1 MLGEQPREMPRANT
15 NPSGKSFD
23 AGVVAIERSVSDET
37 GGAFCGGDA
46 PAPCWTER
54 GGFRSASKAR
64 TKPGCFGGSRSREK
78 PNISSQCWPDRA
90 DGTAIDA
97 RGSDSA
103 EKQTVVSRIAA
114 HPGSF
119 AFGMV
124 EHGKP
129 LLVLTPSDEGAPP
142 VESESSEQ
150 RIGPHATWDGK
161 WSPAHRWKM
170 ADAQAL
176 DDCMKVR
183 RGSTRAIV
191 LLSMGLV
198 ANLAALMTFAATL
211 SEIAADWSL
220 DASQSGWIGGI
231 YFAGYAIAVPF
242 LASASDRM
250 DARRL
255 YVVSALLGAAA
266 SLAFALFAHGFVLAM
281 ILRLLG
287 GIGLAGVHMPGLNLL
302 MDRVDRSVQGRAA
315 GIYTSSYAAG
325 SAGSFL
331 IAGLVDAVFGWRA
344 TFIVAG
350 IGPLLSICALGLL
363 PAASS
368 RRSFDK
374 RPPPF
379 RALLR
384 NRALVSYVTAF
395 AGNTWEV
402 FAVRVWF
409 VAYLG
414 WVLHLPGNQF
424 SLPPLGLVSGAAS
437 LAGVPASMVMAEIA
451 ARRGRRPVVIG
462 ICLASVATCL
472 ALSATAGG
480 SIWVVLPLLVLV
492 QITSFAD
499 VGALAG
505 GAVAAADPVQR
516 GAALALYALGGFTTG
531 FLGPVAVGNVL
542 DWFGGAASAAGW
554 SAGYLVISLGSGVAA
569 WAVWR
574 APE

>member
-1 MLGEQPREMPRANT
+1 
-15 NPSGKSFD
+15 
-23 AGVVAIERSVSDET
+23 
-37 GGAFCGGDA
+37 
-46 PAPCWTER
+46 
-54 GGFRSASKAR
+54 
-64 TKPGCFGGSRSREK
+64 
-78 PNISSQCWPDRA
+78 
-90 DGTAIDA
+90 
-97 RGSDSA
+97 
-103 EKQTVVSRIAA
+103 
-114 HPGSF
+114 
-119 AFGMV
+119 
-124 EHGKP
+124 
-129 LLVLTPSDEGAPP
+129 
-142 VESESSEQ
+142 
-150 RIGPHATWDGK
+150 
-161 WSPAHRWKM
+161 M

-176 DDCMKVR
+176 DDRINVR

-198 ANLAALMTFAATL
+198 ANLAALMTFAVTL

-331 IAGLVDAVFGWRA
+331 IAGLVDAAFGWRA
-344 TFIVAG
+344 TFIAAG

-363 PAASS
+363 PAASA

-379 RALLR
+379 HALLR
-384 NRALVSYVTAF
+384 NRALMSYVTAF

-409 VAYLG
+409 VAYLA
-414 WVLHLPGNQF
+414 WVLRQPGNHIP
-424 SLPPLGLVSGAAS
+424 LPPLGLVSGVAS
-437 LAGVPASMVMAEIA
+437 LAGVPASMVMAELA

-472 ALSATAGG
+472 ALSASAGG

-492 QITSFAD
+492 QVTSFAD

-505 GAVAAADPVQR
+505 GAVAAANPAQR

-531 FLGPVAVGNVL
+531 FLGPVAVGNAL
-542 DWFGGAASAAGW
+542 DWFGGAASASGW
-554 SAGYLVISLGSGVAA
+554 SAGYLVISLGSAVAA